1 MSWYRL
7 PDDYVLDLDT
17 LPVGGK
23 VRATPW
29 DGDSVELEK
38 LTDMLDSC
46 AMGFLTVVDAAGNEL
61 DRPRLFVRVGRR
73 RKDLASHFFAFG
85 ETNGPLPRF
94 VGGNL
99 PFEVFG
105 LATPGRW
112 CPLDVKT
119 VEVCV

>member
-1 MSWYRL
+1 MIWKPL
-7 PDDYVLDLDT
+7 PQGHILDLDT

-29 DGDSVELEK
+29 VGDSVVLEK
-38 LTDMLDSC
+38 LPDTLDAC
-46 AMGFLTVVDAAGNEL
+46 AGWFLTVVDAAGNEL
-61 DRPRLFVRVGRR
+61 DREWLFPKVGRL
-73 RKDLASHFFAFG
+73 RKGLASHFFKFG
-85 ETNGPLPRF
+85 TTGNPIPRF
-94 VGGNL
+94 IGGDL

-105 LATPGRW
+105 LATRGRW